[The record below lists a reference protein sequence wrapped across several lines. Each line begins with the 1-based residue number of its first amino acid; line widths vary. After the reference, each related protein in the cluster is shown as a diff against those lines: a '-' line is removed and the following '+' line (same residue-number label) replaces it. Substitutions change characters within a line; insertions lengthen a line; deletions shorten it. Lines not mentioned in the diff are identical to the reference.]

1 MNRIFIHLSESIYGY
16 LHHQTKKSEEQK
28 CVYIGFMDS
37 STPGILEG
45 NYMCQVLPVVTF
57 REGRLKIRD
66 LHENRVIKLGHC
78 QMVPKLGF
86 G

>member
-1 MNRIFIHLSESIYGY
+1 MAICTTK
-16 LHHQTKKSEEQK
+16 QKKSEEQK

-45 NYMCQVLPVVTF
+45 NYMCQVLPGLWPF
-57 REGRLKIRD
+57 WGRLKIRD

-78 QMVPKLGF
+78 QMVPKLGSVDLKIGKVF
-86 G
+86 MSF